1 MFDSTQIDKHAQ
13 QGVPCRLLAPH
24 ANCLL
29 VIPVVKLN
37 AGVIACNFT
46 MMKLATALFH
56 QVRSNCFCAVY
67 LTDDGRALKVL
78 PLPITLNR
86 VSSMF

>member
-13 QGVPCRLLAPH
+13 QGIPCRLLALH

-29 VIPVVKLN
+29 VMLVVN

-46 MMKLATALFH
+46 MMKLATTLFH
-56 QVRSNCFCAVY
+56 QVRSSRFYAVY
-67 LTDDGRALKVL
+67 LTDVGRALKVL